1 MISVKKQI
9 VVETSQPRAFRT
21 FTDGI
26 DRWWPREHHIGKSPL
41 ERMVVEPRS
50 GGRWYSI
57 CKDGSEVDV
66 GKVVAWEPPG
76 RLVLTWQITAD
87 WQYDPEFSTE
97 IEVSFVAEGARRTRV
112 ELEHKQLERYGAA
125 ADAMKNTFESDD
137 AWAAQLAAFAR
148 ATVQPKYV
156 MTYDATPEGLAK
168 AREHLPAHRD
178 RLDAFCARGTLL
190 MAGPVMDG
198 TGRALGVFTTR
209 EAADEFIREDPFVVH
224 GVVASWTVVE
234 WNEVLA

>member
-1 MISVKKQI
+1 VTSVKKQI
-9 VVETSQPRAFRT
+9 VVETSQQRAFRT

-26 DRWWPREHHIGKSPL
+26 DRWWPREHHIGASPL
-41 ERMVVEPRS
+41 ERMVVEPRP

-76 RLVLTWQITAD
+76 RLVLTWQLTAE
-87 WQYDPEFSTE
+87 WKYDPAFSTE

-125 ADAMKNTFESDD
+125 ADTMKNMLDSDD
-137 AWAAQLAAFAR
+137 AWAASLAGFAR
-148 ATVQPKYV
+148 AAVQPKYA
-156 MTYDATPEGLAK
+156 MIYETTPEGLAK
-168 AREHLPAHRD
+168 ARDHLPAHRD

-190 MAGPVMDG
+190 MAGPLADG
-198 TGRALGVFTTR
+198 SGRALGVFTTR
-209 EAADEFIREDPFVVH
+209 EAAEEFIREDPFVVH
-224 GVVASWTVVE
+224 GVVARWTVAE
-234 WNEVLA
+234 WSEVLA